1 MKAWTDYIWVWVWCL
16 IVNDDNE
23 VLLMRRSKNCKND
36 VWFWTRTWWSVEL
49 NETVE
54 DALRREVKEEIW
66 VEIKIIKS
74 LGYFDHILKSEKQ
87 HWVSFS
93 FIAKITKWEI
103 VNLEPNKC
111 DEIKWFSLDNLPE
124 LIPQYTIDSI
134 EVFKEM
140 IW

>member
-36 VWFWTRTWWSVEL
+36 VWFWTRTWWSVEF